1 MNRRSVSV
9 ARLAVRPYIVSC
21 SVKPAGF
28 GGDVGVTGTWPVVIV
43 GHGGA
48 DSMSLHIATYDDGV

>member
-9 ARLAVRPYIVSC
+9 ARLAVRPYLVSC

-28 GGDVGVTGTWPVVIV
+28 SGDVGITGMWPVVIV

-48 DSMSLHIATYDDGV
+48 DSMSLHSATYDAGV